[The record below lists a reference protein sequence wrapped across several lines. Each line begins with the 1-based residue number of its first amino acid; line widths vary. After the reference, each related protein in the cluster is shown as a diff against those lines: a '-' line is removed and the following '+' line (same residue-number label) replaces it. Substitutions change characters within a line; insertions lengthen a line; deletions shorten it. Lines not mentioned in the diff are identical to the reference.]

1 MMPDLGKYAQA
12 VLSSYAVSIALLV
25 VLVAMSV
32 WRARKTRREL
42 TDIEQR
48 VRRDGYFGKNCLNS
62 PYNCAAKVLL
72 WQSTSV
78 GRLISCTTLATV
90 KVFPLPVTPNKVWC
104 LMP

>member
-42 TDIEQR
+42 ADIEQR
-48 VRRDGYFGKNCLNS
+48 VRRDG
-62 PYNCAAKVLL
+62 
-72 WQSTSV
+72 
-78 GRLISCTTLATV
+78 
-90 KVFPLPVTPNKVWC
+90 
-104 LMP
+104 